1 SGVHVIC
8 VLLSR
13 LRAHAAADDI
23 QKSEDACFGAIDDAV
38 FEVGKILVTG
48 AAGISDGGDATAEGE
63 AVGIKR
69 VVAVVAVPQA
79 SSGIDVSVNINKTGS
94 DVKTLGVDGL
104 SSVRSGNVFSD
115 GSNFVVA
122 NGDIADFVNVV
133 FWVEDRSV
141 LDEEVV
147 FFLSEEWRRK
157 KQEEKKT

>member
-1 SGVHVIC
+1 
-8 VLLSR
+8 
-13 LRAHAAADDI
+13 
-23 QKSEDACFGAIDDAV
+23 
-38 FEVGKILVTG
+38 
-48 AAGISDGGDATAEGE
+48 
-63 AVGIKR
+63 
-69 VVAVVAVPQA
+69 A

-157 KQEEKKT
+157 KQEEKKTFHDGPKNPLKRFNTGDGKYCRTEEKCHGEMML